1 MQCHNCL
8 DNIEQDRLEILPNTK
23 VCANCARK
31 FVRLKPLK
39 GIMVYGHKTAGEM
52 QVVSVENFKDY
63 RRLNPYG
70 RHTGR
75 GSGVH
80 RVSKATEHI

>member
-1 MQCHNCL
+1 MNCANCSSVIAQERL
-8 DNIEQDRLEILPNTK
+8 DILPNTR
-23 VCANCARK
+23 VCSSCAIQYIK
-31 FVRLKPLK
+31 LKPKK
-39 GIMVYGHKTAGEM
+39 GIMIYGHKTAGEM
-52 QVVSVENFKDY
+52 QVVSVECFKDY